1 MFGVPMMLC
10 FWNGRRAEV
19 PESAGR
25 EDPGRVHDIGWVI
38 RFGVHAVLS
47 CAIDQYIYLIF
58 MIYFGLSKGHF
69 SACFARARS
78 DERLRWLGSMV

>member
-38 RFGVHAVLS
+38 RFGVHAVLLVG
-47 CAIDQYIYLIF
+47 AIDQYIYLIF
-58 MIYFGLSKGHF
+58 MIYFGL
-69 SACFARARS
+69 
-78 DERLRWLGSMV
+78 L